1 MQRRYREKIKCVY
14 IDPPY
19 NAKSS
24 EIMYKNDYKH
34 SSWLTMM
41 NNRVSL
47 SLNILNNEG
56 VYIIAIDE
64 NEQEKLGILIK
75 QIFPNMQVTCITVIH
90 NPAGI
95 QGENFSYC
103 HEYAYFIYPQG
114 NGYIGRVKKSK
125 EDIVPLRD
133 WGGVESKRETAKN
146 CFYPIFVKNGVIIGF
161 GDVCPDNYHPLS
173 AIIKR
178 SDGIIEIYPIDSN
191 GVERKWRHARQSIEK
206 IRDQLTCDKVNG
218 QLVIRRHKSIYRYK
232 TVWLEEKYF
241 ANTFGSKLTNEILGF
256 SIENLFP
263 KSIFT
268 VYDSLYAITHNKKN
282 ATILDYFAGSGTT
295 GHAVINLNREDGGQR
310 KFILVEMADYFDTV
324 LLPRLKKVTFTPEWK
339 DGKPKRFATKEE
351 TERSPRIFKYIRLES
366 YEDTL
371 NNLEL
376 RRTETQEQTLFSQA
390 TPQKFREEYI
400 LQYMLAVESRDS
412 LLPIQVFRNPVDCK
426 LTIKRPG
433 SEESRRTNVDL
444 LETFN
449 WLIGISVEHIAAPQS
464 FAAGFIRDSEGRLKL
479 KSPLKQEE
487 NGRWWFRRI
496 EGTNPDG
503 RKTLIVWRNLTGN
516 LEEDNLVLDTY
527 MSEKLKISTR
537 DFEFDL
543 IYVNGSNNL
552 ENLKLPD
559 DTWKVRL
566 IEEDFHHLMFEME
579 DV

>member
-1 MQRRYREKIKCVY
+1 
-14 IDPPY
+14 
-19 NAKSS
+19 
-24 EIMYKNDYKH
+24 
-34 SSWLTMM
+34 
-41 NNRVSL
+41 
-47 SLNILNNEG
+47 
-56 VYIIAIDE
+56 
-64 NEQEKLGILIK
+64 
-75 QIFPNMQVTCITVIH
+75 
-90 NPAGI
+90 
-95 QGENFSYC
+95 
-103 HEYAYFIYPQG
+103 
-114 NGYIGRVKKSK
+114 
-125 EDIVPLRD
+125 
-133 WGGVESKRETAKN
+133 
-146 CFYPIFVKNGVIIGF
+146 
-161 GDVCPDNYHPLS
+161 
-173 AIIKR
+173 
-178 SDGIIEIYPIDSN
+178 
-191 GVERKWRHARQSIEK
+191 
-206 IRDQLTCDKVNG
+206 
-218 QLVIRRHKSIYRYK
+218 
-232 TVWLEEKYF
+232 
-241 ANTFGSKLTNEILGF
+241 
-256 SIENLFP
+256 
-263 KSIFT
+263 
-268 VYDSLYAITHNKKN
+268 
-282 ATILDYFAGSGTT
+282 
-295 GHAVINLNREDGGQR
+295 
-310 KFILVEMADYFDTV
+310 MADYFDTV

-412 LLPIQVFRNPVDCK
+412 LLPIKVFSNPVDCK

-464 FAAGFIRDSEGRLKL
+464 FAAGFERDSEGRLKL

-579 DV
+579 E

>member
-1 MQRRYREKIKCVY
+1 M
-14 IDPPY
+14 
-19 NAKSS
+19 
-24 EIMYKNDYKH
+24 
-34 SSWLTMM
+34 
-41 NNRVSL
+41 
-47 SLNILNNEG
+47 
-56 VYIIAIDE
+56 
-64 NEQEKLGILIK
+64 
-75 QIFPNMQVTCITVIH
+75 
-90 NPAGI
+90 
-95 QGENFSYC
+95 
-103 HEYAYFIYPQG
+103 
-114 NGYIGRVKKSK
+114 
-125 EDIVPLRD
+125 
-133 WGGVESKRETAKN
+133 
-146 CFYPIFVKNGVIIGF
+146 
-161 GDVCPDNYHPLS
+161 
-173 AIIKR
+173 
-178 SDGIIEIYPIDSN
+178 
-191 GVERKWRHARQSIEK
+191 
-206 IRDQLTCDKVNG
+206 
-218 QLVIRRHKSIYRYK
+218 
-232 TVWLEEKYF
+232 
-241 ANTFGSKLTNEILGF
+241 
-256 SIENLFP
+256 
-263 KSIFT
+263 
-268 VYDSLYAITHNKKN
+268 
-282 ATILDYFAGSGTT
+282 
-295 GHAVINLNREDGGQR
+295 INLNREDGGQR

-339 DGKPKRFATKEE
+339 DGKPKRLATKEE

-400 LQYMLAVESRDS
+400 LQYMLDVESRES
-412 LLPIQVFRNPVDCK
+412 LLPIEVFSNPVDCK
-426 LTIKRPG
+426 LKIKRPG

-464 FAAGFIRDSEGRLKL
+464 FAAGFERDSEGRLKL

-579 DV
+579 E